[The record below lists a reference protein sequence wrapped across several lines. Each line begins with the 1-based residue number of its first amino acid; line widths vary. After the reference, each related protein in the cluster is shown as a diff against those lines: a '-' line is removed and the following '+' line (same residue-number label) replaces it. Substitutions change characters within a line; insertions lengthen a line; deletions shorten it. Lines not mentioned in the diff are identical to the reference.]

1 MFSVLWDHLS
11 KIIFWEP
18 PVSDDL
24 PLSSGF
30 FLGWAHSGVSWS
42 CSNQGTHAEQNGYE
56 TWSPRE
62 EKRVSWP
69 CAAPQELGTWSPLFP
84 ASFFSGWQIFCP
96 HLRAECCCEWSG
108 YSVAGSC
115 SVPGSWPVAPADCE
129 MKGSRD
135 SNSSCSPT
143 WSLPA
148 AVTIFRNN

>member
-1 MFSVLWDHLS
+1 MRSPLKDHVLRTIGLWWSAL
-11 KIIFWEP
+11 KLW
-18 PVSDDL
+18 L
-24 PLSSGF
+24 LSSAEPTVECHDC
-30 FLGWAHSGVSWS
+30 AHIRALMLSRMAMK
-42 CSNQGTHAEQNGYE
+42 HDP
-56 TWSPRE
+56 PRE

-84 ASFFSGWQIFCP
+84 ASFFSGWQISCP
-96 HLRAECCCEWSG
+96 HPRAECCCEWSG

-129 MKGSRD
+129 MKGPRD